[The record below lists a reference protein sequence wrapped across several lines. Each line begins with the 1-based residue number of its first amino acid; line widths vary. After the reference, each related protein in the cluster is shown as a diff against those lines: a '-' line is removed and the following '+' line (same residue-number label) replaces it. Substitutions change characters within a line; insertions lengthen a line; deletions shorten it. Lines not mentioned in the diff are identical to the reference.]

1 MENITSTG
9 DTRTAVRPV
18 RPLYSLADGL
28 ERAAAGGGAGV
39 GICLRAGGLS
49 AGAKLPDYV
58 SSCPGGHVVDGRL
71 SGNGRRRLCGAGL
84 ADENGRSDGGGA
96 GAGGRRLHG
105 HRPGQRGG
113 MGETDVGNVVDL
125 GRAPDVGAGF
135 AVSLCRDYRPLARL
149 RRSPS
154 GGQGGRYSGAGGGGQ
169 SACHSLFGHL
179 VEHAASR
186 VDQHATVD

>member
-49 AGAKLPDYV
+49 AGQSYRIMYLHVPAAMWSMGVYLAMAVAAFVGLVWQMKMADLTVAALAPVGAACTAIATV
-58 SSCPGGHVVDGRL
+58 SGAAWGNRCGERGGSGTRL
-71 SGNGRRRLCGAGL
+71 TSELVLLFLYAGIIALWHAFDDRRLA
-84 ADENGRSDGGGA
+84 
-96 GAGGRRLHG
+96 
-105 HRPGQRGG
+105 
-113 MGETDVGNVVDL
+113 
-125 GRAPDVGAGF
+125 GRAVGILVLVGWSICLSF
-135 AVSLCRDYRPLARL
+135 TI
-149 RRSPS
+149 RSS
-154 GGQGGRYSGAGGGGQ
+154 GGTR
-169 SACHSLFGHL
+169 CI
-179 VEHAASR
+179 R